1 MFKIFQKQ
9 ATRQVKHGQDF
20 VNLSIGMLPSGICHP
35 QMVNIMQKK
44 QFKIKLC

>member
-1 MFKIFQKQ
+1 MFNIFQKQ

-20 VNLSIGMLPSGICHP
+20 VNVSIGHVTKWNCHP